1 MALVN
6 SAAARAMLART
17 GLIAALLALIGI
29 SADAAAVIRLQVAQD
44 GSAPYRSIQQALN
57 TLPQSDEQ
65 AIIQIGPG
73 IYREKLYLTRDKVAL
88 IGSGAA
94 NTEIRVAEL
103 RTNWLKQ
110 HPSDWGAA
118 VVNIRASDIALLN
131 LSIVNSYGELT
142 GDNEHQ
148 FAVRG
153 FEHATRIITANCRII
168 AGGADT
174 LSLWNKTDGMY
185 YHDNC
190 YFEGHTDMVCPRG
203 WAFFS
208 NSKFVNKKAYATLWH
223 DGELNKQQKL
233 VVRDSHFDGVPG
245 FMLGRRHYDGQFYL
259 INNQYSS
266 NMADKP
272 IFRHTYPTEPARDRA
287 NRWGDRNYFSHHRAS
302 QATYPWL
309 SANLATHPEQLT
321 AEQISAKWTF
331 NNRWDPEQQLQ
342 ALLSII
348 EE

>member
-1 MALVN
+1 MQKAFLFC
-6 SAAARAMLART
+6 
-17 GLIAALLALIGI
+17 ILLLFISTAS
-29 SADAAAVIRLQVAQD
+29 SADIIRLQVAQSGD
-44 GSAPYRSIQQALN
+44 APFRSIQQAIN
-57 TLPQSDEQ
+57 SLPDNDTQ

-73 IYREKLYLTRDKVAL
+73 VYTEKIYLTRNKVAL
-88 IGSGAA
+88 IGAGMD

-103 RTNWLKQ
+103 RSNWLKQ

-131 LSIVNSYGELT
+131 ISIVNSYGEQT

-153 FEHATRIITANCRII
+153 FEQASRIITANCRII

-185 YHDNC
+185 YHHNC

-208 NSKFVNKKAYATLWH
+208 NSTFINKKAYATLWH
-223 DGELNKQQKL
+223 DGELDPAQKL
-233 VVRDSHFDGVPG
+233 VVRDSRFDGVAG
-245 FMLGRRHYDGQFYL
+245 FMLGRRHYDAQFYL

-272 IFRHTYPTEPARDRA
+272 IFRHTYPAEPDRNRA
-287 NRWGDRNYFSHHRAS
+287 NAWGDRYYFSHADSR
-302 QATYPWL
+302 QILYPWL
-309 SANLATHPEQLT
+309 QSHSPAELKPEQ
-321 AEQISAKWTF
+321 IGAKWTF
-331 NNRWDPEQQLQ
+331 AGRWDPELQLQ
-342 ALLSII
+342 RLLQQV
-348 EE
+348 EAYQ

>member
-1 MALVN
+1 MRLLLSLFLLV
-6 SAAARAMLART
+6 AAPLYA
-17 GLIAALLALIGI
+17 GE
-29 SADAAAVIRLQVAQD
+29 VIRLTVSQD
-44 GSAPYRSIQQALN
+44 SAAPFRSIQQAIN
-57 TLPQSDEQ
+57 SLPDNDTQ

-73 IYREKLYLTRDKVAL
+73 VYAEKIYLTRDKVAL
-88 IGSGAA
+88 IGAGMDK
-94 NTEIRVAEL
+94 TEIRVAEL

-131 LSIVNSYGELT
+131 LSVINSYGELT

-153 FEHATRIITANCRII
+153 FEQATRIITANCRII

-208 NSKFVNKKAYATLWH
+208 NSTFINKKAYATLWH
-223 DGELNKQQKL
+223 DGELHEQQKM
-233 VVRDSHFDGVPG
+233 VVRDSRFDGVPG

-259 INNQYSS
+259 INNQYSA

-272 IFRHTYPTEPARDRA
+272 IFRHTYPTQPERDRA
-287 NRWGDRNYFSHHRAS
+287 NIWGDRYYFSHTDPKQIR
-302 QATYPWL
+302 YPWMQASL
-309 SANLATHPEQLT
+309 PEGVTPQ
-321 AEQISAKWTF
+321 QITAKWTF
-331 NNRWDPEQQLQ
+331 AGRWDPEQQVKTLLQ
-342 ALLSII
+342 QI

>member
-1 MALVN
+1 MLPAQRFSLILLFFCMFSLPVT
-6 SAAARAMLART
+6 AA
-17 GLIAALLALIGI
+17 
-29 SADAAAVIRLQVAQD
+29 SSVIKLSVAQD
-44 GSAPYRSIQQALN
+44 GTGDFRLIQQAIN
-57 TLPQSDEQ
+57 SLPANDVQ

-73 IYREKLYLTRDKVAL
+73 IYREKLYLTRDNVAL

-94 NTEIRVAEL
+94 HTEVRAAEL
-103 RTNWLKQ
+103 RSNWLKQ

-131 LSIVNSYGELT
+131 ISIVNSYGEQT

-153 FEHATRIITANCRII
+153 FEQATRIITANCRII

-203 WAFFS
+203 RAFFS
-208 NSKFVNKKAYATLWH
+208 NSVFNNKKAYATLWH
-223 DGELNKQQKL
+223 DGELNEQQKL
-233 VVRDSHFDGVPG
+233 VVRDSRFDGVPG

-259 INNQYSS
+259 INNQYST

-272 IFRHTYPTEPARDRA
+272 IFRHTYPTEPARDRP
-287 NRWGDRNYFSHHRAS
+287 NLWGDRYYFSHNDPS
-302 QATYPWL
+302 QIIYPWL
-309 SANLATHPEQLT
+309 SNNLASHPKQLQPEQIT
-321 AEQISAKWTF
+321 ASWTF
-331 NNRWDPEQQLQ
+331 DGRWDPQQQLQ
-342 ALLSII
+342 ALLAMIRSKQ
-348 EE
+348 